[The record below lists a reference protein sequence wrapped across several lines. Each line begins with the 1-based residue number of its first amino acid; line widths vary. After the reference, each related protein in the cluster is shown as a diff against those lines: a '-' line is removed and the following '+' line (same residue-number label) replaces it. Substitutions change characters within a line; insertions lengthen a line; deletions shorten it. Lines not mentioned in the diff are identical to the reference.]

1 MILINT
7 NAKKDTKKLV
17 GAVTELKKNNP
28 ADFNETMNTI
38 RDVTSE
44 IIEIL
49 QEEVVDKFAFLDYV
63 TQNQQ
68 YLQELGVSS
77 PEIDDVISTMM
88 LHEVHGKL
96 TGAGGGGCVIGFPK
110 DPKELFKESNQTE
123 TEDCALYRELESKGF
138 TVLKNIAKSKEGY
151 TIVFD
156 GQAIA
161 HL

>member
-63 TQNQQ
+63 T
-68 YLQELGVSS
+68 
-77 PEIDDVISTMM
+77 
-88 LHEVHGKL
+88 
-96 TGAGGGGCVIGFPK
+96 
-110 DPKELFKESNQTE
+110 
-123 TEDCALYRELESKGF
+123 
-138 TVLKNIAKSKEGY
+138 
-151 TIVFD
+151 
-156 GQAIA
+156 
-161 HL
+161 